1 MQSEFDKILSKKL
14 SGYQAEYNP
23 ADWQKMEA
31 MLPQNSRKP
40 FLLLPLLFLLLGVIG
55 LWSGMSE
62 NSGANKPISAEANQ
76 ATEQRQNETSAGSFE
91 NSSLLAEKNVAAA
104 KSTEKNLKTN
114 STSAADNEIE
124 RDVTEA
130 ENPAKG
136 KNHNQKSSA
145 PRNSGK
151 KMNTEVKENKSANSS
166 MVLNSS
172 GSANLGVERSR
183 NEEELPLD
191 NSLSA
196 DSNTEA
202 GENFAMNLY
211 AGEQIPG
218 APVSNAPKTSNPK
231 VKKKN
236 PVAEFAIGTGAGI
249 NFSLTDAARWT
260 KPGYSVDLNEEVMF
274 LKRIGVSL
282 TQSYTVRKYDGGN
295 YPCPVSGYS
304 GCPNTYSSTVKS
316 FDFGVDAKANLI
328 QKSKWGWYVK
338 AGIVNAI
345 KFREEFEY
353 HYPDYDTI
361 IPPQPTLAPQTN
373 FNGSNTNEA
382 LFDNAMTG
390 GVNYVESPDLTISG
404 AKRYHLAWHFATG
417 IDYRISS
424 RAGLQFELAHTFT
437 KPTAGADD
445 KRLHSPGVNGKFCY
459 LFGK

>member
-62 NSGANKPISAEANQ
+62 NSGANKPISAEVNQ
-76 ATEQRQNETSAGSFE
+76 ATEQRLNEPSAGSFE

-104 KSTEKNLKTN
+104 KSTEQNLKTN

-124 RDVTEA
+124 RDVVEA
-130 ENPAKG
+130 KNQATG
-136 KNHNQKSSA
+136 KNHNQESSA

-151 KMNTEVKENKSANSS
+151 KMKTEVKENKSANSS

-172 GSANLGVERSR
+172 GSASHGVKNSHSDEG
-183 NEEELPLD
+183 LPLD

-196 DSNTEA
+196 GSNTEA
-202 GENFAMNLY
+202 GEIFARNLY
-211 AGEQIPG
+211 AGEQIPD
-218 APVSNAPKTSNPK
+218 APVSNAPETSNPK

-236 PVAEFAIGTGAGI
+236 PVAEFTIGMGAGI
-249 NFSLTDAARWT
+249 NFSLTDVARWT

-304 GCPNTYSSTVKS
+304 GCPNTYGSTVKS

-328 QKSKWGWYVK
+328 QKAKWDWYVK

-361 IPPQPTLAPQTN
+361 IPPPNLAPQTN
-373 FNGSNTNEA
+373 FNGSSSGES
-382 LFDNAMTG
+382 LFDNTTAG
-390 GVNYVESPDLTISG
+390 GLNYIEAPDLTVSG

-459 LFGK
+459 FFGK